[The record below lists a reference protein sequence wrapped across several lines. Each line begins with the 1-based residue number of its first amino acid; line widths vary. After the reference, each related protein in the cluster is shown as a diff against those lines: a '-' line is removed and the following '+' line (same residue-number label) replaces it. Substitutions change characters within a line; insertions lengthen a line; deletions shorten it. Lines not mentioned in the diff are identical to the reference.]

1 MKADLIIVS
10 DAVFDSIAE
19 EPFPG
24 FVATKGNRI
33 LEVGKG
39 MDFEEWKS
47 EEDLKLPASIFS
59 LLQARSHMPED

>member
-47 EEDLKLPASIFS
+47 EETIVRKFEDKLVMA
-59 LLQARSHMPED
+59 